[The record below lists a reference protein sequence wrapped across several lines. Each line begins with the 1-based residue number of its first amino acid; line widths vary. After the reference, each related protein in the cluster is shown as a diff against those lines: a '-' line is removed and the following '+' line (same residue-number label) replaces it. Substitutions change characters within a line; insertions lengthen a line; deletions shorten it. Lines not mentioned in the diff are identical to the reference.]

1 MRWCST
7 ACLIVLFLCYAFHV
21 QREQWTTD
29 EDFEVMFGPIPEL
42 VELHQASNEQLVNVA
57 DEPEPGL

>member
-1 MRWCST
+1 MRWCT
-7 ACLIVLFLCYAFHV
+7 AACVIVLFLCYAFHV

-29 EDFEVMFGPIPEL
+29 ADFEHDFGPLPEL
-42 VELHQASNEQLVNVA
+42 VEMHGRTEDQLVDVN